1 MPWLNV
7 KANSWPHSSSFC
19 AGCFWLC
26 NPSQLQPGNTLNK
39 RDWCV
44 KLWFVPAISNVVVRN
59 CLAGDE
65 MPPLDQFQEY
75 EPNLQRW
82 ASQGKRK
89 FAFWHFFTCMFV
101 STLPFSLGVFKD
113 KEERQRWIC
122 VKMIIIIIYAHWI
135 IFYFIS
141 IFVITVCFS
150 TCCFLFY
157 RDLQSKQ
164 HRATF
169 QLKILLLL
177 GQTAL
182 TKSEVSFH
190 QRKVCQVVNMSLLQ
204 SPYKSLL
211 HIYLNLMENQ
221 QNHSNSSVNHI
232 LTGVML
238 LVCNSCLL
246 LYVSAADHCSC
257 STMKVWLTVS
267 SQKVMLT
274 YVCDMKPGE
283 HWGGL

>member
-39 RDWCV
+39 HDWCV

-82 ASQGKRK
+82 ASQGKKK

-113 KEERQRWIC
+113 KEERQRFIC
-122 VKMIIIIIYAHWI
+122 VKMIIIIIYAHWK

-141 IFVITVCFS
+141 IFVITASFS

-169 QLKILLLL
+169 QLIP
-177 GQTAL
+177 
-182 TKSEVSFH
+182 KSSPCSVK
-190 QRKVCQVVNMSLLQ
+190 QLLQ
-204 SPYKSLL
+204 SLR
-211 HIYLNLMENQ
+211 
-221 QNHSNSSVNHI
+221 
-232 LTGVML
+232 
-238 LVCNSCLL
+238 
-246 LYVSAADHCSC
+246 
-257 STMKVWLTVS
+257 
-267 SQKVMLT
+267 
-274 YVCDMKPGE
+274 
-283 HWGGL
+283 